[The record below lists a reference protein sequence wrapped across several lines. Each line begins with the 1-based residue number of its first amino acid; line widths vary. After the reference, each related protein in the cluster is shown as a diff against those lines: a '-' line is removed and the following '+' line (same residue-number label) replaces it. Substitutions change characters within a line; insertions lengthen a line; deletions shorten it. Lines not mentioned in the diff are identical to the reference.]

1 MPRMDSTIQQIYV
14 MFLLSIRVTIV
25 VYIIILKI
33 FFFSYTF
40 NEKSDSSSTIPT
52 EPEVLNKPRCLDL
65 REFITEPTC
74 ITEMKAPDQDLLQ
87 VQAVPFPW
95 NRQGTK
101 SGFFSRIYFGSTQDL
116 I

>member
-1 MPRMDSTIQQIYV
+1 

-74 ITEMKAPDQDLLQ
+74 ITEMKAPDHIYSRCRQFHFLGTDRAQSQDSSHESILDPL
-87 VQAVPFPW
+87 
-95 NRQGTK
+95 RT
-101 SGFFSRIYFGSTQDL
+101 
-116 I
+116 